1 MARTHASRR
10 KRIVLYAAWGLC
22 LPASLVAATALYYM
36 VSFSREIDARLR
48 GEQDERSQPRIFAR
62 PFTLRT
68 GQALSMDDLVDRLND
83 LGYAEKPTVANP
95 AEFAVDNG
103 RATIGIR
110 GGDRDGQSIRVSI
123 ARTGGGRGTVSRI
136 ERLPRGRLDLVT
148 LEPPL
153 LTALASSGREK
164 RRTRPLAD
172 IPDVMVQAVLAIE
185 DRRFFDH
192 PGVDLVRTVA
202 AIVTNLTGDRPYLV
216 GGSTLTQQLVK
227 NFFLSPEK
235 TIKRKVL
242 EQLMA
247 LVLERR
253 LSKDQILELYL
264 NEVYL
269 GQRGSFAIHGV
280 AEGARMFYGKD
291 IANIT
296 LAEAATMA
304 GIIQSPQ
311 AYSPVRAP
319 ERSKTRRNVV
329 LRTMVE
335 SGFITTELFETAA
348 LEPIVTIPQALDNE
362 APYFVDMVGQVL
374 ADHYADLPAARGVD
388 VYTTLDLHLQRLA
401 QEAIREGLA
410 RVDATGAARR
420 SPVPPQAALVA
431 IDPGTGE
438 VLALVGGRA
447 YSQSQY
453 NRVTT
458 AKRQPGSVVKPFVF
472 LAAFE
477 QGLADGRTD
486 LTPASLVLDEPTT
499 FYYEDKEWVPANYG
513 DEYDGIAS
521 FRQALAHSRNVG
533 TIKVAETIGFDAVA
547 RLWSRLNTATKP
559 QAYPSIALG
568 VFEVTPLEIAE
579 AYTLFPS
586 LGLVR
591 PLSVVRDI
599 RVDGR
604 GVEVRARAEPRQVTD
619 ARTTF
624 LVTNMMRSVMNEGTG
639 AAARGMGF
647 SLDAA
652 GKSGTTNDL
661 RDAWFVGFT
670 PELLTV
676 VWVGFDDNRPL
687 GLTGS
692 QAALPIWT
700 TFMNRALAGTPNRP
714 FEAPDG
720 VNWTRIDPDTGSL
733 AAPGCPR
740 VIDEAFLPG
749 TEPTDVCVL
758 HSYPSH

>member
-10 KRIVLYAAWGLC
+10 KRFVVYAAWGLC

-401 QEAIREGLA
+401 QEAIREGLE

-579 AYTLFPS
+579 AYTLFPG

-639 AAARGMGF
+639 AASRGMGF

>member
-1 MARTHASRR
+1 MARAHASRR
-10 KRIVLYAAWGLC
+10 KRILTYAAWGLFV
-22 LPASLVAATALYYM
+22 PAALIAATAIYYM

-62 PFTLRT
+62 PFTLRA
-68 GQALSMDDLVDRLND
+68 GQALSIDDLVDRLND
-83 LGYAEKPTVANP
+83 LGYAEKPTVAN
-95 AEFAVDNG
+95 AGEFAVDNG
-103 RATIGIR
+103 RATVGIR
-110 GGDRDGQSIRVSI
+110 GGDLEGQSIRVSI
-123 ARTGGGRGTVSRI
+123 ARTGGGRGAISRI
-136 ERLPRGRLDLVT
+136 ERLPKGTMELVT

-164 RRTRPLAD
+164 RQKRPLAD

-202 AIVTNLTGDRPYLV
+202 AIVTNLKGDRAYLV

-235 TIKRKVL
+235 TLKRKLL

-247 LVLERR
+247 IVLERR

-296 LAEAATMA
+296 LAEAATLA

-335 SGFITTELFETAA
+335 SGFITTELSETAS
-348 LEPIVTIPQALDNE
+348 LEPIVTVPQALDNE

-374 ADHYADLPAARGVD
+374 ADQYADLPAARGVD

-401 QEAIREGLA
+401 QDAVREGLA
-410 RVDATGAARR
+410 RVDATGAARKA
-420 SPVPPQAALVA
+420 PAAPQAALVA
-431 IDPGTGE
+431 IDPKTGE

-458 AKRQPGSVVKPFVF
+458 AKRQPGSVVKPFVY

-499 FYYEDKEWVPANYG
+499 FYYEDKEWIPANYG

-521 FRQALAHSRNVG
+521 FRQALAHSRNIG

-547 RLWSRLNTATKP
+547 RLWSKLHTATKP

-591 PLSVVRDI
+591 SLSTVRDI
-599 RVDGR
+599 RVDGQH
-604 GVEVRARAEPRQVTD
+604 VEVRERAEARPVTD
-619 ARTTF
+619 PRTTF

-647 SLDAA
+647 SLDSA

-700 TFMNRALAGTPNRP
+700 AFMNRALAGRPNRP

-720 VNWTRIDPDTGSL
+720 VNWAAIDPDTGSL

-749 TEPTDVCVL
+749 TEPTDICVL
-758 HSYPSH
+758 HSYTSQ